1 MNAEQTKKNNNI
13 TKTKKTKTKKVVAMN
28 GTNKKKMQHSKII
41 TLLSFILFSGCVL
54 KCFSLDISNIYDLS
68 IYASIITTS
77 GAVCL
82 TCFVWYLKNSQA
94 EKVARIKADTYRI
107 ISEERFK
114 YNKKMLAL
122 KAKYKYTDVDIFDI
136 ENDSPLDELEQDAL
150 NSMNYSV
157 DSAMDE
163 ASSSIEAQIIY

>member
-1 MNAEQTKKNNNI
+1 MKKNN
-13 TKTKKTKTKKVVAMN
+13 TTKTKKVIDMN
-28 GTNKKKMQHSKII
+28 GRNKKRIQHSKII
-41 TLLSFILFSGCVL
+41 TLLSFILFCGCVI
-54 KCFSLDISNIYDLS
+54 KCFSIDISNIYDLS

-114 YNKKMLAL
+114 YNARMLAL
-122 KAKYKYTDVDIFDI
+122 QSKYKCAEEEIWKI

-157 DSAMDE
+157 DNAMDE
-163 ASSSIEAQIIY
+163 ATSSIEAQIMY